1 MIWIAFALLTFAT
14 FTFLSR
20 ALSHNNTLKDDRA
33 NRTYATQ
40 LDEIER
46 DLELNLLNER
56 EAAGA
61 KAGLERK
68 LARSLALQSK
78 TNELQSTHGTLQMVL
93 AGLLLLGSLSVYLN
107 VGTPNLAPSPI
118 ASASQ
123 PSLTAAESD
132 MVDGMIKSL
141 AQKLIANPD
150 NLEGWKLLIRS
161 LQVKQGQDAAL
172 QALSQAQTV
181 FSNQPAKLSA
191 INNYALELKLR

>member
-1 MIWIAFALLTFAT
+1 MIWIAFALLAFAT